1 MMILIFIIIFIIIDK
16 SLDEEFQLLV
26 ENIQASIPFEIF
38 DPTETVIATSVI

>member
-1 MMILIFIIIFIIIDK
+1 MIISIIIFTIIDK
-16 SLDEEFQLLV
+16 SLDEEFQSLI